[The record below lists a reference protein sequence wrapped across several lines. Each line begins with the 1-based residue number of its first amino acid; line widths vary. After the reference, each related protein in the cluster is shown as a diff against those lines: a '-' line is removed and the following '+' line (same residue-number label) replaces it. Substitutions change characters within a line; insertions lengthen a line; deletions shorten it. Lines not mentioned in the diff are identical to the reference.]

1 VDIFKT
7 FSIKSK
13 LLIVY
18 ITITAVVLA
27 SAFAII
33 MRIEATS
40 SKASIV
46 ASLNIVGEIV
56 ADRGAASLAFSDVE
70 SANSNLRTLRSHDS
84 IMYACIRT
92 RDNEAFAE
100 YIADVENIFS
110 CDDYDENNSVKL
122 SDRYV
127 DIYKPILLEGQSIGA
142 VQIKASLDELNKRAI
157 KSAKISLA
165 IFVSLMV
172 IAAVV
177 SGRVM
182 NKITEPITRLRDIAK
197 TVTEN
202 KDYSLRMRK
211 TSTDEVGVLVESFN
225 NMLDQILERD
235 KALIEEKEKAELSA
249 LSAKKHAKETEK
261 INIDLENEI
270 RERVRIEEELQD
282 LNETLEEKVQERTVE
297 LKELNEKIGDVAR
310 SAGMAE
316 VASGVLHN
324 VGNVLNSVNVST
336 SVIREQVRKTKAENL
351 TRLVG
356 MMDNHKDD
364 IAGFIS
370 KDEKGMQIPRFL
382 SLLSVQL
389 KDERKKMFDELD
401 ELANNI
407 DHIKNVI
414 SMQQSYAGSYGV
426 REKVKLSDLVEDA
439 LKINLQGMSRHGI
452 EVVREYE
459 NVPMMYVD
467 KHKTLQIIIN
477 LISNAKHALMDSGN
491 EIKIINIKVSQ
502 EDSMAS
508 IEVKDNGV
516 GIAEEDI
523 QHLFEYGFKKRR
535 DGHGYGLH
543 HSALVANELGGRI
556 SVHSDGLGKGASF
569 KIVVPIDEQV
579 SV

>member
-1 VDIFKT
+1 MDIFKT